1 MTIPN
6 PVHPSEKDMAIL
18 ITTLLE
24 ETEDHLKKDSTQ
36 IWGATMVR
44 LCMHPQCNG
53 HGRKD

>member
-1 MTIPN
+1 MTIHN
-6 PVHPSEKDMAIL
+6 PINPSDQDMAVL